1 MFYSQECDSGKYGPG
16 CILTCGACINNTPC
30 HHFNGSCLQGCG
42 PGYKGVKCEKG
53 VLIFWS
59 HLNNFYFDNKVIL
72 YFCFMN
78 SLGQTKF

>member
-42 PGYKGVKCEKG
+42 PGYKEQKCDNGALISLSHFNCFTMIIKYIFAGNPGVKPNLK
-53 VLIFWS
+53 
-59 HLNNFYFDNKVIL
+59 
-72 YFCFMN
+72 
-78 SLGQTKF
+78 